1 MFKRE
6 IVLFFAGV
14 TAWESFV
21 HLILYL
27 TDSLPFRI
35 NGFTIDIFINTIQ
48 IVLPAIISFVLLRY
62 ANWLRMNRNR

>member
-14 TAWESFV
+14 TAWQSVV